1 MGTPLLVVTP
11 QTAFGALIR
20 KGLKDNHYDVHVTAD
35 FSEAIMYVRNK
46 DCPVVLLD
54 AEMEDV
60 DISIL
65 DIGYALSQVK
75 HDIQFIVITRA
86 GLNVDTRKIHP
97 TSILTK
103 PVSMTDLQKALAQV
117 SLTSATRQ
125 APARPLS
132 APPPEPEPVKQL
144 AETQSLLWLK
154 DVSRAA
160 QHLTRLTLESSA
172 QAALIANQNEL
183 WAYAGQLSRDA
194 AQELGRSIQKY
205 WENESQSDLLRFV
218 RLEAT
223 GVQHML
229 YATRLST
236 SMVLALVFDA
246 ETPFSTIRSQAGKL
260 AKSLAETKPEELDK
274 IVVEPEPDLQPG
286 LPDSDL
292 PPLSELL
299 GEVPPPNPVKGEPH
313 AVTPLPWESASAL
326 PGRGKPEASPAYTDY
341 SQMAVTRATP
351 VQANPSRESSPSIQ
365 LPGAKRLSPTSV
377 DETVASKFT
386 RLATDVE
393 EASPDTQSEI
403 QLTRKQH
410 VDAGPVRSSDP
421 QSLVETRPGSAAA
434 ESLTEVAHRIVLE
447 PVSPALYNLNYAC
460 LLLPRFDHHHL
471 VGDLAENISAW
482 IPQVCIAFGWRL
494 EHFSIRP
501 DYVQWVVNVP
511 PNTAP
516 GYLMRICRQQT
527 SDRIFSEFPRFKK
540 ENPSG
545 DFWAPG
551 YLIMGGSQ
559 PHPPDMVR
567 NFIKQT
573 RDRQGIT
580 KPIK

>member
-11 QTAFGALIR
+11 QQAFGALIR
-20 KGLKDNHYDVHVTAD
+20 KGLKDNHFDVHVTAD
-35 FSEAIMYVRNK
+35 FTEAIMHVRNK
-46 DCPVVLLD
+46 DCPLVLLD

-65 DIGYALSQVK
+65 DIGYALRQVK
-75 HDIQFIVITRA
+75 HDIQFIVVTRA
-86 GLNVDTRKIHP
+86 GLTPDTHKIHP
-97 TSILTK
+97 TATLTK

-117 SLTSATRQ
+117 SLASAARSAPPRPAPQ
-125 APARPLS
+125 APA
-132 APPPEPEPVKQL
+132 ATPESLKLL
-144 AETQSLLWLK
+144 AETQNLLWLK

-172 QAALIANQNEL
+172 QAALISNQNEL
-183 WAYAGQLSRDA
+183 WAYAGQLSREA

-205 WENESQSDLLRFV
+205 WENESQSDLLSFV

-223 GVQHML
+223 GAQHML
-229 YATRLST
+229 YATRLSVN
-236 SMVLALVFDA
+236 MVLALVFDA

-260 AKSLAETKPEELDK
+260 AKSLASTTPEEIEQLP
-274 IVVEPEPDLQPG
+274 VEVEPISPMPSTEDN
-286 LPDSDL
+286 DL

-299 GEVPPPNPVKGEPH
+299 GEVPPPIPMKTERAPQPKVE
-313 AVTPLPWESASAL
+313 TPASIDL
-326 PGRGKPEASPAYTDY
+326 
-341 SQMAVTRATP
+341 SQLAVTR
-351 VQANPSRESSPSIQ
+351 PSYGPLASSNESSPAVPLAAI
-365 LPGAKRLSPTSV
+365 KRNFSTNM
-377 DETVASKFT
+377 DENVANKFS
-386 RLATDVE
+386 RLATDVRE
-393 EASPDTQSEI
+393 STPDSLSEV
-403 QLTRKQH
+403 QVTRKQH
-410 VDAGPVRSSDP
+410 VDVEPARMPDP
-421 QSLVETRPGSAAA
+421 QSLVETRPGTSAAT
-434 ESLTEVAHRIVLE
+434 ESVTEVAHRIVLE
-447 PVSPALYNLNYAC
+447 PASPTLYNLNYAC

-471 VGDLAENISAW
+471 VGDMAERISEW
-482 IPQVCIAFGWRL
+482 IPQICIAFGWRL
-494 EHFSIRP
+494 EHLAIRP
-501 DYVQWVVNVP
+501 DYVQWIVNVP

-516 GYLMRICRQQT
+516 GYLMRICRQQI
-527 SDRIFSEFPRFKK
+527 SDRIFGEFPRLKK

-573 RDRQGIT
+573 RERQGIT